1 LVSTCGQRGRLAQLR
16 GLPLLLLQKGSRQEC
31 SLLDLRLLVLVVR

>member
-16 GLPLLLLQKGSRQEC
+16 GLPLLLQKGSRQEC